1 MRNYARACK
10 GICSYDLVYN
20 FLIKLLPLKG
30 LVFGVHV
37 LNAFLAWK
45 RDISKI

>member
-1 MRNYARACK
+1 MCNYTRTCK
-10 GICSYDLVYN
+10 DICSYDLVYN

-45 RDISKI
+45 RDISKR